1 MKTLVVSDFHIGD
14 GKSKH
19 LVFYDFLCARPD
31 IDSLIIAGDFFDL
44 WVTSAGRA
52 FKEGKYLLDYLRE
65 RFSGKVVYLTGN
77 HDEDLQYVKS
87 LNGIPIKQF
96 HHFNVG
102 GKSVVVCH
110 GHQYDKNFYLNQ
122 AASLA
127 RVNAWLVNKVD
138 HFFRIDVRKWLVSL
152 SQKIENDP
160 YDRLIYAFEKE
171 IDKTFGGKFD
181 YVITGHTHL
190 YPYIKKLTNLSLI
203 NVGNNIQSN
212 TGLLIDSGMF
222 FLLDYGNGSTKI
234 IEGSE
239 TNGEKENNFG
249 V

>member
-1 MKTLVVSDFHIGD
+1 MITLICSDLHIGD

-52 FKEGKYLLDYLRE
+52 LKEGKYLLDYFRE
-65 RFSGKVVYLTGN
+65 RFSDRVVYLTGN

-87 LNGIPIKQF
+87 LNGISIKQF
-96 HHFNVG
+96 HHFKIG
-102 GKSVVVCH
+102 DKSVIVCH
-110 GHQYDKNFYLNQ
+110 GHQYDHNFYLKQ
-122 AASLA
+122 ATVLA
-127 RVNAWLVNKVD
+127 KANAWIVNRVDKV
-138 HFFRIDVRKWLVSL
+138 FGVDVRRWLVSI

-160 YDRLIYAFEKE
+160 YDKIIKAFETS
-171 IDKTFGGKFD
+171 IDASFNGKFD

-190 YPYIKKLTNLSLI
+190 YPYIKKLSNLFLI
-203 NVGNNIQSN
+203 NVGNNIQNS
-212 TGLLIDSGMF
+212 TGLLIGPDSF
-222 FLLDYGNGSTKI
+222 SLVDYGCRPTEIIKELGVNG
-234 IEGSE
+234 G
-239 TNGEKENNFG
+239 KEINFR